1 MRRIALAALL
11 ILAVAPSIAAQHAAF
26 RIKGRV
32 KTDANEPVANAE
44 VRVEAFYGYFAG
56 AFGGGQRT
64 FTTTTNARGDW
75 NVGGLQPGVWL
86 FEVFAPGYVPET
98 VILPIRILT
107 TVSMGQSGMSL
118 TWDLVLKPLRAAD
131 DEYGAFLVDSTKAIR
146 DGNGES
152 VRAALQQLP
161 RDADAAYLA
170 GAARLAIVAR
180 DFPLARSLFSRAIE
194 RDPLSYRAVLGVASV
209 FLYERDFDSASRAF
223 DAARNRTQ
231 DKDEQRFLSA
241 AIGDLATIKIR

>member
-1 MRRIALAALL
+1 VGARAPAA
-11 ILAVAPSIAAQHAAF
+11 SAQHAAF
-26 RIKGRV
+26 RIKGGV
-32 KTDANEPVANAE
+32 KTDTGEPVAGAE
-44 VRVEAFYGYFAG
+44 VRLEAFYGYFAG
-56 AFGGGQRT
+56 AFGGGPRT
-64 FTTTTNARGDW
+64 FTTSTNAKGDW

-86 FEVFAPGYVPET
+86 FEVFAPGFVPET

-170 GAARLAIVAR
+170 GAARLAIV
-180 DFPLARSLFSRAIE
+180 
-194 RDPLSYRAVLGVASV
+194 
-209 FLYERDFDSASRAF
+209 
-223 DAARNRTQ
+223 
-231 DKDEQRFLSA
+231 
-241 AIGDLATIKIR
+241 